1 MYDDAFGLTP
11 ELLVHMT
18 SSGWRDGGFGSD
30 EPTWPVH
37 DRVMSIQASALSG
50 LMNPTT
56 LRRVYDNEFRVSAD
70 ADALTLAEIINTISD
85 CIWKEVTEE
94 QAGEYTERKPA
105 ITSLRRNLQTEHL
118 ERLFDLAGETKS
130 STAAMKPIANLAGMK
145 LMELKPQIEKASTN
159 ENLDAYS
166 RAHLTDSNKRIE
178 KWINSTYVMNND
190 NGSGGAMGR
199 LLFGQDYF
207 APGQ

>member
-1 MYDDAFGLTP
+1 
-11 ELLVHMT
+11 
-18 SSGWRDGGFGSD
+18 
-30 EPTWPVH
+30 
-37 DRVMSIQASALSG
+37 
-50 LMNPTT
+50 
-56 LRRVYDNEFRVSAD
+56 
-70 ADALTLAEIINTISD
+70 
-85 CIWKEVTEE
+85 
-94 QAGEYTERKPA
+94 
-105 ITSLRRNLQTEHL
+105 
-118 ERLFDLAGETKS
+118 
-130 STAAMKPIANLAGMK
+130 MKPIANLAGMK

-199 LLFGQDYF
+199 LFFGQDYL